1 MAGSPGGRVRLD
13 QILFGVLIALSI
25 GGIAVTD
32 FSGRFGL
39 RYWLAM
45 VPLFAAVSVFGAWS
59 RARSRGES
67 VAAIVRV
74 QAAHWLA
81 LLLAVYLVNLLQAT
95 GRLTRDDAG
104 LVALLAL
111 ALTTFL
117 AGVHFDWRM
126 CLLGALLGLTVACA
140 ALLEQFFWWVLIP
153 VAAAAALGL
162 LWKRRSAPTEPGP
175 ATQQRSEP
183 GP

>member
-81 LLLAVYLVNLLQAT
+81 LLLAVYLVHLLQAT
-95 GRLTRDDAG
+95 GRLNREDAG

-117 AGVHFDWRM
+117 AGVHFDARM
-126 CLLGALLGLTVACA
+126 LVLGGLLGLA
-140 ALLEQFFWWVLIP
+140 AVVSAFAP
-153 VAAAAALGL
+153 HL
-162 LWKRRSAPTEPGP
+162 LWAIATPALIAGVVAIVWQRRRTRG
-175 ATQQRSEP
+175 
-183 GP
+183 